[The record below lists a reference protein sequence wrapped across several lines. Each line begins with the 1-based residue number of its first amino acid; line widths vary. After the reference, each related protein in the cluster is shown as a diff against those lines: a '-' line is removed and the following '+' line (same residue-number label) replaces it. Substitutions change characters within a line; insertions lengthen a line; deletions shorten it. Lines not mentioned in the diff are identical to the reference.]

1 MKLYFVPGTCSLA
14 PHIVL
19 REAGFS
25 FELDRMDPATRR
37 TASGEDYLQVNPKG
51 YVPALRL
58 DNGQVLTEVGVI
70 LQYLADQKPETG
82 LAPAAGTLERYRLM
96 EWLSFVST
104 EIHKTFSPLFN
115 PKITPEMRDDRLNL
129 LGRRLD
135 VLAAGL
141 GTKPFLMG
149 KKFCIADAYLFA
161 VLRWSHR
168 LQVDL
173 GKWPNLRDYLTRVS
187 SLPSVQAAM
196 KAEGLTK

>member
-25 FELDRMDPATRR
+25 FELDKMDPATRR
-37 TASGEDYLQVNPKG
+37 TAGGEDYLQINPKG

-58 DNGQVLTEVGVI
+58 DNGQVLTEVGVV
-70 LQYLADQKPETG
+70 LQYLADQKPDTG

-96 EWLSFVST
+96 EWLSFVSS

-115 PKITPEMRDDRLNL
+115 PKITPEMREDRLNL

-141 GTKPFLMG
+141 GGKPYLMG
-149 KKFCIADAYLFA
+149 EKFSIADAYLFT
-161 VLRWSHR
+161 VLNWSHR

-173 GKWPNLRDYLTRVS
+173 GKWPTLQNYMSRVS
-187 SLPSVQAAM
+187 GRPSVLAAM
-196 KAEGLTK
+196 KAEGLIT

>member
-1 MKLYFVPGTCSLA
+1 MKLYFVPGACSLA

-19 REAGFS
+19 HEAGFT
-25 FELDRMDPATRR
+25 FELDKMDPATRR
-37 TASGEDYLQVNPKG
+37 TASGEDYLRVNPKG

-96 EWLSFVST
+96 EWLSFVSS
-104 EIHKTFSPLFN
+104 ELHKTFGPLFN
-115 PKITPEMRDDRLNL
+115 PKATPEMREDRLNL

-135 VLAAGL
+135 VLAASL
-141 GTKPFLMG
+141 GSKPFLMG
-149 KKFCIADAYLFA
+149 EKFSVADAYLFT
-161 VLRWSHR
+161 VLNWSHR

-173 GKWPNLRDYLTRVS
+173 GKWPTLQNYLNRVS
-187 SLPSVQAAM
+187 SRSSVQAAM
-196 KAEGLTK
+196 TAEGLIK